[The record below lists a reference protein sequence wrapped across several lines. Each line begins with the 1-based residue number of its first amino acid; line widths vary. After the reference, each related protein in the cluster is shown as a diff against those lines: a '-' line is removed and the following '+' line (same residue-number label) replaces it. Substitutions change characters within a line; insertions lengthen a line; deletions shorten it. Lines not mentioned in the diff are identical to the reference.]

1 MIAVHTE
8 QVPSAPATASKHSL
22 RSRSAIPLLRP
33 ARPGR
38 MLEATAHCRRRQ
50 SRETHMSWLTS
61 SPSELGV
68 VAAKAAL
75 IYLTALVGLRLGERR
90 TLAQWTLIDFAAA
103 VAVGSIIG
111 RTAIASSQSYA
122 TGAVALLAIVAVHR
136 LLSVLR
142 FSPLVG
148 KLVDHRVRV
157 LVTDGRVRRR
167 QLRLCGLTDND
178 LFAELRLQGVFA
190 LTDVRY
196 VLYESKGGLSIVRN
210 PASRSQALL
219 TRGLEDAAGY
229 EAAPGCQGCR

>member
-1 MIAVHTE
+1 M
-8 QVPSAPATASKHSL
+8 
-22 RSRSAIPLLRP
+22 
-33 ARPGR
+33 
-38 MLEATAHCRRRQ
+38 
-50 SRETHMSWLTS
+50 
-61 SPSELGV
+61 
-68 VAAKAAL
+68 
-75 IYLTALVGLRLGERR
+75 
-90 TLAQWTLIDFAAA
+90 
-103 VAVGSIIG
+103 
-111 RTAIASSQSYA
+111 
-122 TGAVALLAIVAVHR
+122 AIVAVHR

-229 EAAPGCQGCR
+229 EAAPGCQGGR